1 MLALN
6 LYRNPSQNT
15 VFFAKKYRV
24 HLIWFSYHFVIID
37 SIKPESPPGKGE
49 GLPTRALYNELTG
62 RDRTQDQKTRMSG
75 YLVFLCYYSFFPV
88 ILVFTINS
96 LILRKKI
103 VDSTF

>member
-1 MLALN
+1 MLAFGLHG
-6 LYRNPSQNT
+6 NPPQNT

-37 SIKPESPPGKGE
+37 SIKPKSPLGKG
-49 GLPTRALYNELTG
+49 GRLPSRALYNEMTG

-88 ILVFTINS
+88 ILVFTINA